1 MTAAIRTQIVPAALA
16 LGWTPRGRQPGRR
29 GKSRYGEFEFERLGP
44 DRIERMGL
52 DFQYGDRPDVWLSLA
67 VWTGEGGVCTLF
79 QTGDCWNYSDYRN
92 PWLWLLSHFRRKPR
106 SPEPVADAVAKGL
119 RRLEIAERYLREGV
133 GHPDLRMIQTL
144 PPYRWP
150 AGYGE
155 RM

>member
-1 MTAAIRTQIVPAALA
+1 MGAAIRARLVPAALA
-16 LGWTPRGRQPGRR
+16 LGWVPLARQPGGRGERR
-29 GKSRYGEFEFERLGP
+29 HGEFEFERLGA
-44 DRIERMGL
+44 DRIERIGL

-79 QTGDCWNYSDYRN
+79 QTGDCWNYSDYGN
-92 PWLWLLSHFRRKPR
+92 PWRWLLARLRRKPA
-106 SPEPVADAVAKGL
+106 SGEIGAEALAKGL
-119 RRLEIAERYLREGV
+119 QRLQIVERYLHQGV

-150 AGYGE
+150 EGYGE